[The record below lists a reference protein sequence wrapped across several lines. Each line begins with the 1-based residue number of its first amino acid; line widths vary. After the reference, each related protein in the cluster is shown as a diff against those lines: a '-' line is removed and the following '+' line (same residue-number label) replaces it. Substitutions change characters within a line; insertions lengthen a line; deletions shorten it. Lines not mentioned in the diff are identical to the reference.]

1 MPNSDKFIR
10 EPQNKEHNQVPIFD
24 ATNDVWITGNTPVHN
39 IDDHIDV
46 PTKPTNGN
54 KILEARDGNLAWV
67 SSISV
72 GTPRMM
78 TFNFRNGDQGYHG
91 SNSSNWNEILTF
103 YYPGMSL
110 FYPTQFTI
118 VASRSSEHG
127 TSYCRLY
134 DLTNDNDVCSL
145 YWSTC
150 SKNFYT
156 VSTLVNLP
164 SEEALFEIQ
173 IKKGDCAGGWGTTRI
188 HSCVL
193 I

>member
-46 PTKPTNGN
+46 PIKPTSG
-54 KILEARDGNLAWV
+54 KKVLENQDGNLIWIN
-67 SSISV
+67 STSI
-72 GTPRMM
+72 GNPGMM
-78 TFNFRNGDQGYHG
+78 TFSFRNGNNGYHE
-91 SNSSNWNEILTF
+91 SDSDHWNEILTF
-103 YYPGMSL
+103 YYPGTSI

-118 VASRSSEHG
+118 VASRNNDNG

-134 DLTNDNDVCSL
+134 DLTNDNDICSL
-145 YWSTC
+145 DWTTD
-150 SKNFYT
+150 SKYFYT
-156 VSTLVNLP
+156 ASTLINLP
-164 SEEALFEIQ
+164 LEESLFEVQ
-173 IKKGDCAGGWGTTRI
+173 IKKGGCTGSHGNTRI
-188 HSCVL
+188 YTCIL